1 MILLLVAFISLF
13 VTAKFQYYLYR
24 LDSNH
29 DCLYYRVLNQ
39 DMFYVDNEKLAES
52 PYQLIRYCGFPIKI
66 EGSILFSY
74 SFKDLEKLNITTH
87 DLLLWFAPIDLVEDY
102 QAYLYFPSSI
112 VASKTFNNCSS
123 LWFGDQCQYTFDSN
137 EPFSTIVFKTFH
149 AKENVSKD
157 IPLQSITN
165 LTCYIHLECNRGGS
179 PLCLDWREICDGRID
194 CLNDA
199 ADEKNCFELE
209 INECNDDEYRCHNGL
224 CIPRQFVNDSFQ
236 NPDCLDGTD
245 EYDSEN
251 YKFHRQVGFLNCFT
265 EPAFHCE
272 ESDHYFGHR
281 GFVCGDGQHIRML
294 MPPPLEFLNIE
305 QALQCA
311 NGRDSIM
318 MLSSARLRP
327 NSTNFT
333 SQCQTAVTLL
343 TMGKYNVDFVK
354 LMCYGQKLPCRIP
367 VGNLCN
373 QASYMLL
380 PMLFVTQYYAQF
392 GYWMNKSFI
401 YQTFESFPTPDFV
414 CYDAQLCSIGVPN
427 LSIENRT
434 CTDLS
439 EFSIFDI
446 HQFIGVFHTC
456 LLYNGV
462 LNSDDCSDQSLFHC
476 SGTLKCISKH
486 RLVDGIIDCPDG
498 SDETYELSCDLND
511 PFRFKCIS
519 ENKCISP
526 VLVRNIIVDC
536 VGGEDERNTYTY
548 KIPFQDLCDGYT
560 HSPSMVIDGQN
571 ETDET
576 NCNLWPCNNLYT
588 RCNYAWTCPNGI
600 DEIDCNPLSKCY
612 PDGHECVSPISL
624 EVICLPVNRT
634 GNGVVDCL
642 GSTDERQH
650 CREQNPDN
658 PTLRY
663 RCWNS
668 TDCVPSNCHN
678 SNQCPVEQIQSFWNQ
693 CQQDQ
698 NIARVI
704 FSLLHDIMLGSGF
717 HSNNKYFILDNS
729 TRFTMYTSVTN
740 QIQIDL
746 ASSTVDINTN
756 PSKRELIT
764 KTISFNQAW
773 LCNRGILVF
782 LGLDKREHC
791 LCPPSYYGDR
801 CQFQNERISLT
812 IQFTK
817 KCAPTCD
824 GMYSIIL
831 KLIDD
836 EETIHSYEQFTHM
849 STEKCNTKYNINLL
863 YNTRPKNI
871 MTNYSIRIEAYNKI
885 DLSFHSS
892 WKLPVQFLFMPV
904 QRIASYMMIP
914 AEFTS
919 ISKRCQVHCGEH
931 GRCVTYVNR
940 DEHYCHC
947 DSGWSGRYCSIH
959 LDNCSCSV
967 DSLCLGQIKNQSICL
982 CPKDKSG
989 LRCLIHSSC
998 QNNLCQNGGI
1008 YVQEDDRISIN
1019 NFTCICATGYSGSH
1033 CQFKDT
1039 QIIISFNGVSIPP
1052 YLSIFFVSVQ
1062 AKTNPQLTMMT
1073 SKIALDQDTVGF
1085 YLSIPF
1091 NMIFVHTKDTFA
1103 LAFLNVNTSN
1113 SINIRL
1119 EAKFFHRC
1127 SSVQKLFNQTTM
1139 NFPLLRRV
1147 KYYHSLCKQYSQLS
1161 CFHDTDS
1168 FMCLCN
1174 QDDYA
1179 NCFPFNFN
1187 ETSKCNGQLICEND
1201 GVCFQDR
1208 ATCPRLI
1215 MCVCPKCVYGG
1226 KCQFTT
1232 KGFGLSLDI
1241 ILGYQIRPDTTIMN
1255 QPNTIKVSMILTI
1268 FIFMVGLINGLLS
1281 IVTFQSKTISNAGC
1295 QLYLL
1300 ALSTN
1305 ALISTIVFTL
1315 KFLLLIFLQTSFIK
1329 SRAILMIDCIFINYI
1344 LRLLPCVGDW
1354 LSACIAIERALIIIT
1369 GALFN
1374 HNQSRT
1380 KARWIIATI
1389 VFLVPLS
1396 VLHEPINRELIYDT
1410 VELRTWCVA
1419 QYSSTLKIFDGVM
1432 HVFHFSTPLI
1442 VNLGSAI
1449 LIIILI
1455 ARRHRV
1461 VHRQHADYKHLRQ
1474 QLLQH
1479 KHLILSP
1486 IILALVSVPRLVGSF
1501 LSGCMESFRDTW
1513 LFLTGY
1519 FISMTPWL
1527 VTSVIFIWPS
1537 VMYKNELRRILKRSR
1552 TTVVRYFSTNT
1563 V

>member
-1 MILLLVAFISLF
+1 
-13 VTAKFQYYLYR
+13 
-24 LDSNH
+24 
-29 DCLYYRVLNQ
+29 
-39 DMFYVDNEKLAES
+39 MFYVDNEKLAES

-112 VASKTFNNCSS
+112 IASKTFNNCSS

-414 CYDAQLCSIGVPN
+414 CYDAQLCSIGAPN

-439 EFSIFDI
+439 EVSIFDI

-536 VGGEDERNTYTY
+536 VGGEDERNTYT
-548 KIPFQDLCDGYT
+548 
-560 HSPSMVIDGQN
+560 
-571 ETDET
+571 
-576 NCNLWPCNNLYT
+576 
-588 RCNYAWTCPNGI
+588 
-600 DEIDCNPLSKCY
+600 
-612 PDGHECVSPISL
+612 
-624 EVICLPVNRT
+624 
-634 GNGVVDCL
+634 
-642 GSTDERQH
+642 
-650 CREQNPDN
+650 
-658 PTLRY
+658 
-663 RCWNS
+663 
-668 TDCVPSNCHN
+668 
-678 SNQCPVEQIQSFWNQ
+678 
-693 CQQDQ
+693 
-698 NIARVI
+698 
-704 FSLLHDIMLGSGF
+704 
-717 HSNNKYFILDNS
+717 
-729 TRFTMYTSVTN
+729 
-740 QIQIDL
+740 
-746 ASSTVDINTN
+746 
-756 PSKRELIT
+756 
-764 KTISFNQAW
+764 
-773 LCNRGILVF
+773 
-782 LGLDKREHC
+782 
-791 LCPPSYYGDR
+791 
-801 CQFQNERISLT
+801 
-812 IQFTK
+812 
-817 KCAPTCD
+817 
-824 GMYSIIL
+824 
-831 KLIDD
+831 
-836 EETIHSYEQFTHM
+836 
-849 STEKCNTKYNINLL
+849 
-863 YNTRPKNI
+863 
-871 MTNYSIRIEAYNKI
+871 IRIEAYNKI